1 MANNIKKTY
10 VLAIV
15 NRDLEIFSKIKKFLL
30 TNYNIYVLDMIKNE
44 QKSFDI
50 KALKKKLKKYPIS
63 FIILKL
69 TTHKDNAV
77 IYNTLQE
84 LNLDI
89 PILNSI
95 KSVKTCESRRET
107 FQFLEN
113 KCKKLN
119 FPQTY
124 FSMKEALKALS
135 NGRYIIIKLDSHN
148 PANLPKNDRIIGIAK
163 NVEEFHQYVD
173 LYHEKDL
180 FFQEYL
186 GKYDIINKVYVIG
199 RWVVSVV
206 SHNRLNLNYNL
217 SPLELVHIRVP
228 IAEDF
233 KRRIKRLGRKLGMS
247 IYGIDYI
254 ITDKGPFIVD
264 VNDFPSFRSIPEG
277 ISLISD
283 HIYNLIN
290 IREQHYKAK
299 IKVKG

>member
-10 VLAIV
+10 ILAIV

-30 TNYNIYVLDMIKNE
+30 TNYNIYVVDLMKNQ

-69 TTHKDNAV
+69 TTHKDNVA
-77 IYNTLQE
+77 IYKALEQ
-84 LNLDI
+84 LNLNI
-89 PILNSI
+89 PILNSLN
-95 KSVKTCESRRET
+95 SVRTCESRKET
-107 FQFLEN
+107 FQLLR
-113 KCKKLN
+113 KSCKTLK
-119 FPQTY
+119 FPQPY
-124 FSMKEALKALS
+124 FSKDQALRAISDGKH
-135 NGRYIIIKLDSHN
+135 IIIKLDSHN

-163 NVEEFHQYVD
+163 SSEEFDRFIHGYS
-173 LYHEKDL
+173 EEDL

-186 GKYDIINKVYVIG
+186 GRYDIINKVYIIG
-199 RWVVSVV
+199 RWVVSII
-206 SHNRLNLNYNL
+206 SHNRLNPNYDL

-233 KRRIKRLGRKLGMS
+233 KRRIKRMGRKFGMS
-247 IYGIDYI
+247 IYGVDYI
-254 ITDKGPFIVD
+254 LTDSGPYIVD
-264 VNDFPSFRSIPEG
+264 INDFPSFRAIPEG
-277 ISLISD
+277 ISLICD

-299 IKVKG
+299 VKIKG

>member
-1 MANNIKKTY
+1 VANNIKKTY
-10 VLAIV
+10 ILAIV

-30 TNYNIYVLDMIKNE
+30 TNYNIYVVDLIKNQ

-69 TTHKDNAV
+69 TTHKDNVA
-77 IYNTLQE
+77 IYNTLQQ

-89 PILNSI
+89 PILNSLN
-95 KSVKTCESRRET
+95 SVRTCESRKDT
-107 FQFLEN
+107 FQLLR
-113 KCKKLN
+113 KSCKNLK
-119 FPQTY
+119 FPQPY
-124 FSMKEALKALS
+124 FSKDQALKAIS
-135 NGRYIIIKLDSHN
+135 DGTHIIIKLDSHN

-163 NVEEFHQYVD
+163 NSKEFDRFIHRYKEE
-173 LYHEKDL
+173 DL

-186 GKYDIINKVYVIG
+186 GRYDIINKVYIIG
-199 RWVVSVV
+199 RWVVSII
-206 SHNRLNLNYNL
+206 SHNRLNPNYDL

-233 KRRIKRLGRKLGMS
+233 KRRIKRMGRKFGMS
-247 IYGIDYI
+247 IYGVDYI
-254 ITDKGPFIVD
+254 LTDKGPYIVD
-264 VNDFPSFRSIPEG
+264 INDFPSFRAIPEG
-277 ISLISD
+277 ISLICD

-299 IKVKG
+299 IKIKG